1 MEYTVSQ
8 SLYVRDPDGDV
19 HGRTSAAKGTTP
31 WMGEVGQRREQ
42 LPRMPGA
49 ANEVELYVDNPAVD
63 WRQQHDWMEAPVKP
77 LQL

>member
-8 SLYVRDPDGDV
+8 SLTVRDPSGDV
-19 HGRTSAAKGTTP
+19 YGRTSTAKGTTP

-42 LPRMPGA
+42 LPRIPGA
-49 ANEVELYVDNPAVD
+49 VNEVGLCVDNAAVD
-63 WRQQHDWMEAPVKP
+63 WHQQHDWMESQVFP